1 MEDEKDILYELEI
14 SCTILKTSIN
24 ALAYEWGV
32 SHTHVRQVAKGE
44 NTSARI
50 RRLIFDTIIKARRK
64 VPFQTDKL
72 EYLNKNL

>member
-1 MEDEKDILYELEI
+1 MKNPKNILYELEI

-44 NTSARI
+44 TTSARI
-50 RRLIFDTIIKARRK
+50 QRLIDETIMKARKK
-64 VPFQTDKL
+64 VPFHTDTMQDM
-72 EYLNKNL
+72 E